1 MMKKHKPSVYK
12 EILARIFRYK
22 APLIT
27 SLVFTFFSVVF
38 TLLVPV
44 YIGRAIDNAIAA
56 GKVRFDIIGNDL
68 VIIAALTAA
77 IVALQWLSGVLNN
90 RIAYN
95 VVRDLRTDAITKIT
109 RLKLSYIDSHSHGD
123 IISRVIADADQF
135 SDGLI
140 LGFSQ
145 LFSGVVTIVGTL
157 VFMLRLNVYIAL
169 VVVLVTP
176 LSLFVAKF
184 ISSRTYKYFHA
195 QSEARGRQTAFI
207 TERITNI
214 KVVKAF
220 NKEDDS
226 LKDFDKLNAELET
239 ASLKSTFFSSLTNP
253 STRFIN
259 SIVYAGVALSGAI
272 AVIRDPAGFTVG
284 TLSCFLSYA
293 NQYTK
298 PFNEISG
305 VVTELQNAVVCAERI
320 LELINVDEVER
331 DTEGAATIGHIYGKV
346 DFKDVC
352 FSYDPSRKL
361 ITDFNLAVKPGQK
374 VAIVGPTGCGKTTLI
389 NLIMRF
395 YDIDGGSISI
405 DGRSTKDITLDSL
418 RSNIGMV
425 LQDTWIKQGTVKENI
440 ALGKP
445 DATDDEIIAAAKAA
459 HAHSFIKRLPN
470 GYNTLLTENENLS
483 AGQRQLL
490 CIARVMIAM
499 PPVLIL
505 DEATSS
511 IDTMTE
517 MKIQRAFDKLTDG
530 RTSFIVAHRLSTI
543 READVILVMKDG
555 NIIESGRHD
564 ELLERGGFYA
574 TLYNSQFAH

>member
-1 MMKKHKPSVYK
+1 M
-12 EILARIFRYK
+12 
-22 APLIT
+22 
-27 SLVFTFFSVVF
+27 FTFFSVVF